1 MYQLCIFYH
10 EPKKINLD
18 LYKRVVHFFNMAD
31 TDGDRKISLVEFF
44 IQLPKLEEFLLNKKL
59 ELQKQKK

>member
-1 MYQLCIFYH
+1 M
-10 EPKKINLD
+10 
-18 LYKRVVHFFNMAD
+18 YKRVVHFFNMAD

-59 ELQKQKK
+59 EMQKQKK

>member
-1 MYQLCIFYH
+1 
-10 EPKKINLD
+10 
-18 LYKRVVHFFNMAD
+18 MAD

-59 ELQKQKK
+59 QMEKEKKVPV